1 MDTLAITHTLIPD
14 CLVLP
19 RSLMTELQNVEE
31 KRNYR
36 GENVTF
42 GNKEQD
48 LSRQTQS
55 CWDGVSKNPIA

>member
-19 RSLMTELQNVEE
+19 RSFMTELQNVEE

-36 GENVTF
+36 GANVTF
-42 GNKEQD
+42 GNKDQD

-55 CWDGVSKNPIA
+55 C